1 VKRVALCG
9 AVAVLAGCGGSRPAG
24 DAAELVPPSAVA
36 FVSLQTDLD
45 SLPQAL
51 NRFPFGPAALK
62 AVRQG
67 LKLEPSMGPE
77 LDLAIFKG
85 GTVGF
90 TQPADEMAFEAA
102 LGPKQLHVRIGGW
115 TVFTDSAALLD
126 LVRNHK
132 GKLSDLPAYSD
143 AIGRLPAGA
152 VVRAY
157 GASSAGSLV
166 VGATGLN
173 SSRLPELGNATK
185 WIAAAVTSSG
195 NELKLE
201 VHAKG
206 STGPAS
212 QVSSDLV
219 SQIPADSVLAL
230 GLGGLG
236 RVPGNLKPGGVDLQ
250 GVADA
255 LGGQAIVYVR
265 AGLPYAEV
273 TIASRPKDPEKAVRD
288 VGRLITKLSKT
299 RKAPVLTTADGV
311 ALHDIPF
318 GKIDIY
324 YGTFDGLL
332 VVSDSTDS
340 VSALRT
346 NGDKLKV
353 LGLPEQT
360 NGFVYID
367 FEHALPAVREFAKL
381 ANQKVPAQFT
391 TNLKP
396 LKTLV
401 VYGTRDGD
409 VQTIVALLRLR

>member
-1 VKRVALCG
+1 VKRIALCG
-9 AVAVLAGCGGSRPAG
+9 VVAVLAGCGGGSSSAG

-36 FVSLQTDLD
+36 FVSVQTDLD

-67 LKLEPSMGPE
+67 LKLEPSMGPQ

-90 TQPADEMAFEAA
+90 TQPADEKAFEAA
-102 LGPKQLHVRIGGW
+102 LGPKQLHARIQGW

-126 LVRNHK
+126 LMRNHR
-132 GKLSDLPAYSD
+132 GKLSDLPAYRD
-143 AIGRLPAGA
+143 ATGRLPAGA

-157 GASSAGSLV
+157 GASNAGELV
-166 VGATGLN
+166 VGITGLG
-173 SSRLPELGNATK
+173 STLPNLENATK
-185 WIAAAVTSSG
+185 WIAAALTASG
-195 NELKLE
+195 NDLKLE

-206 STGPAS
+206 STGRAS
-212 QVSSDLV
+212 QGGGDLV
-219 SQIPADSVLAL
+219 SRIPAGSVLAL
-230 GLGGLG
+230 GLGGIG
-236 RVPGNLKPGGVDLQ
+236 RVPGSLKPAGVDLQ

-255 LGGQAIVYVR
+255 LGGEAILYVR
-265 AGLPYAEV
+265 AGLPVAEV
-273 TIASRPKDPEKAVRD
+273 TIASRPKDPEKAVHD
-288 VGRLITKLSKT
+288 VGRLITKLSKPKKT
-299 RKAPVLTTADGV
+299 RVLTTVDGV
-311 ALHDIPF
+311 ALHDVDL

-340 VSALRT
+340 VSALRAS
-346 NGDKLKV
+346 GDKLKV
-353 LGLPEQT
+353 VGLPEQT
-360 NGFVYID
+360 NGFLYID

-381 ANQKVPAQFT
+381 ANQKVPAQVT

-401 VYGTRDGD
+401 VYGTRDDD
-409 VQTIVALLRLR
+409 VQSIVVLLRLR